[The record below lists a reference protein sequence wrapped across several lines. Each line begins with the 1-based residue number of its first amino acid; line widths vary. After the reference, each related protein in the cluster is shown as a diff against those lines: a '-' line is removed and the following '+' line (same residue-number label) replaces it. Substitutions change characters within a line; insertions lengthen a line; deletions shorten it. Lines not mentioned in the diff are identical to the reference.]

1 LLSSYT
7 NHPSYPGDA
16 NSATQEAGVSQDAV
30 AAGEP
35 GALGTMLQFA
45 KNHPE
50 VLQNAASAFMQKN
63 PGAIAQLA
71 PGLLQG
77 IMGKLGGGASQ

>member
-1 LLSSYT
+1 
-7 NHPSYPGDA
+7 
-16 NSATQEAGVSQDAV
+16 
-30 AAGEP
+30 
-35 GALGTMLQFA
+35 MLQFA

-63 PGAIAQLA
+63 PGAISQLA